1 MTTEYKGKRSL
12 PLHGLYRGSA
22 HNNFN
27 LKYRIPDYISIVFH
41 SLSSYDA
48 HLFIKELGKRFN
60 KNDIGDIAENKVL
73 MLKLTSSW

>member
-12 PLHGLYRGSA
+12 PLHGLYWGSA

-60 KNDIGDIAENKVL
+60 KNDIGVIAENKVL